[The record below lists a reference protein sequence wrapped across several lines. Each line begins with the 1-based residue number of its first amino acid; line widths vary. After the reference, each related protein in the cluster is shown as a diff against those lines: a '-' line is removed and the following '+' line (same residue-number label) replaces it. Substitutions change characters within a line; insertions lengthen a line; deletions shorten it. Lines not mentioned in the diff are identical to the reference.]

1 MGKTNLWRKWNL
13 KQQTH
18 TNYDMANHVFL
29 KTSNLIPFKWRFR
42 TYIVMNPW
50 VNFQPTTKN
59 LQICFHSNEDLRY
72 IFTWIHENFPRIS
85 QLSTKLQIWFH
96 FNEYLKCIFA
106 YEIMKFFPNLTQKL
120 QNLFHLSED
129 VKYISAHK
137 FTKTSQF
144 EITKHH
150 LFFHL
155 NENIKY
161 IFYYNKRCPYYMSN
175 DFIGILMIF

>member
-1 MGKTNLWRKWNL
+1 MYKRKMGKTNLWRKWNL

-50 VNFQPTTKN
+50 VNFQPTTK

-72 IFTWIHENFPRIS
+72 IFTWIHENFPWIS

-96 FNEYLKCIFA
+96 FNEYLKIYICIWNH
-106 YEIMKFFPNLTQKL
+106 EK
-120 QNLFHLSED
+120 
-129 VKYISAHK
+129 ISQPHP
-137 FTKTSQF
+137 KTS
-144 EITKHH
+144 K
-150 LFFHL
+150 
-155 NENIKY
+155 
-161 IFYYNKRCPYYMSN
+161 
-175 DFIGILMIF
+175 FISFKGGC